1 MDKSIDAF
9 RPKKFDNESL
19 IIYDFLIPI
28 KQIGCIHL
36 TDEII
41 DYWQCLEKYDFPLI
55 NLSSMCLAI
64 ETSRFKTE
72 QAEIPIPY
80 AVHIIK
86 MVDMIKYC
94 ESMVGGKERINDLKQ
109 QLNSL
114 VSNAIRYPEKQADYA
129 VQILKA
135 IVSSNDEFQIGYILH
150 ELDPSLT
157 FNIGRGPD
165 FKLCNTGIKVEA
177 KSKLNR
183 TYFGEYNP
191 QPIGLNKEIC
201 LRLLARDTVKAS
213 ALSTAFNH
221 QGTDIAVL
229 SLSHSEF
236 GDIFAAHVYENKLSD
251 TRENYEFGSAFKDAV
266 KLVNQGKKGVI
277 LYSEVITGYHPYTIG
292 AIASEKETIEQ
303 LGLELEKKEKDTK
316 IDSKSPNYYYRIV
329 EEARKMDYNKK
340 NEDGHDVGGLIDDER
355 RYA

>member
-9 RPKKFDNESL
+9 RPKKFDNETL
-19 IIYDFLIPI
+19 IIHDFLIPL
-28 KQIGCIHL
+28 KQVGCIHL

-41 DYWQCLEKYDFPLI
+41 DYWQSLEKYDFPLI

-64 ETSRFKTE
+64 ETARFQTE
-72 QAEIPIPY
+72 QTEVPIPY

-86 MVDMIKYC
+86 MIDMIKYC
-94 ESMVGGKERINDLKQ
+94 ESMVGGKERINYLKQ
-109 QLNSL
+109 QLSSL
-114 VSNAIRYPEKQADYA
+114 VSNAVRYPEKQADYA

-150 ELDPSLT
+150 RLDPSLI
-157 FNIGRGPD
+157 FNTASGPE
-165 FKLCNTGIKVEA
+165 FKLCNIGIKVEA

-183 TYFGEYNP
+183 TYLGDFNP

-201 LRLLARDTVKAS
+201 LRILARDAVKAG

-221 QGTDIAVL
+221 QGTDIAIV

-236 GDIFAAHVYENKLSD
+236 GDIFAAHVFENNLRSD
-251 TRENYEFGSAFKDAV
+251 DQENYEFGSAFKDAV

-277 LYSEVITGYHPYTIG
+277 LYSEVITGYCQYTIG
-292 AIASEKETIEQ
+292 AIASEKETVEQ
-303 LGLELEKKEKDTK
+303 SGSELEKKEKDTH
-316 IDSKSPNYYYRIV
+316 IDSKAPNYYYRIV
-329 EEARKMDYNKK
+329 EEARTMEYNKK
-340 NEDGHDVGGLIDDER
+340 NEDGHDVTGPYRGFSP
-355 RYA
+355 

>member
-1 MDKSIDAF
+1 MWCLNQYISKV
-9 RPKKFDNESL
+9 PKG
-19 IIYDFLIPI
+19 Y
-28 KQIGCIHL
+28 IHF

-86 MVDMIKYC
+86 IIDIIKYC
-94 ESMVGGKERINDLKQ
+94 ESMVGGKEQINDLKQ

-114 VSNAIRYPEKQADYA
+114 VSNASRYPEKQTDYA

-165 FKLCNTGIKVEA
+165 FKLCGIKVEA

-183 TYFGEYNP
+183 TYFGDYNP

-201 LRLLARDTVKAS
+201 LRLLARDAVKAG

-236 GDIFAAHVYENKLSD
+236 GDIFAA
-251 TRENYEFGSAFKDAV
+251 AC
-266 KLVNQGKKGVI
+266 I
-277 LYSEVITGYHPYTIG
+277 
-292 AIASEKETIEQ
+292 
-303 LGLELEKKEKDTK
+303 
-316 IDSKSPNYYYRIV
+316 
-329 EEARKMDYNKK
+329 
-340 NEDGHDVGGLIDDER
+340 
-355 RYA
+355 